1 MLVECGHPT
10 RISARVPLNRAA
22 LRARSED
29 IDHLADL
36 LGDASRAVTP
46 RGVALA
52 DELITSPVSPA
63 YGRGENKERSLHEAV
78 TQVLF
83 ELERSGDT

>member
-1 MLVECGHPT
+1 MLTECERPAT
-10 RISARVPLNRAA
+10 ISARVPLNRQV
-22 LRARSED
+22 LRAHSAD
-29 IDHLADL
+29 IDHLADV

-63 YGRGENKERSLHEAV
+63 YGRGENHERSLHEAV
-78 TQVLF
+78 SQVLF
-83 ELERSGDT
+83 ELERIGDT